1 MQIQSGQLTRLKY
14 PPALCVAAANP
25 APNVMNRRTAAFA
38 TTLLIGLIALLVFSY
53 QANQNPTPPDQSAR
67 QTHPHSSKLQTQQAT
82 AHAPSLAAA
91 RFPYLDRF
99 KTFAGFLDSNGHSPE
114 SLTAV
119 YCLTGSDLALEAL
132 ESNLAKAPT
141 YGVQA
146 ILCRTSRG
154 DSKKEVLALVDKALN
169 LHPGNPELSFLRI
182 GLLGSNGDLDSTR
195 NAVKEFRAN
204 ESLSFGEKDRYKL
217 IREAILSTNVD
228 VAQAWTDGYLAETNC
243 SNSLAYTA
251 SGAIAALKN
260 FETAPED
267 SKLQIATG
275 LVHIAKQINPHDDYT
290 DSSSWRVSQFMEES
304 ALKRLPPDS
313 EYGDKGTTV
322 ANRLAEL
329 RRIAEKSNLMEEQF
343 KPFLFSQPPAVIQM
357 FLERRESDGIG
368 SAISWFQRKYA
379 LESPQIESDN

>member
-1 MQIQSGQLTRLKY
+1 MY
-14 PPALCVAAANP
+14 VARP
-25 APNVMNRRTAAFA
+25 SFSLNVNCGNNAMNKRTAAIAVPF
-38 TTLLIGLIALLVFSY
+38 LIGLCALLVFFY
-53 QANQNPTPPDQSAR
+53 RANEDANQPDAPAR
-67 QTHPHSSKLQTQQAT
+67 LGHPRSSRPQTQQAT

-99 KTFAGFLDSNGHSPE
+99 RNFEGFLDSNGHSPE

-119 YCLTGSDLALEAL
+119 YCLTGSDTAIEALEAD
-132 ESNLAKAPT
+132 LAKAPT

-154 DSKKEVLALVDKALN
+154 DSKKDVLALVDKALN
-169 LHPGNPELSFLRI
+169 LHPGNRELSFLRM

-195 NAVKEFRAN
+195 NAIKAFRAN
-204 ESLSFGEKDRYKL
+204 DSLDFGEKERYKM

-228 VAQAWTDGYLAETNC
+228 VAHAWTDGYLAETNC

-260 FETAPED
+260 FENIPED

-275 LVHIAKQINPHDDYT
+275 LVHIAKQINPHEDYT
-290 DSSSWRVSQFMEES
+290 DSSAWRVSEMLEES
-304 ALKRLPPDS
+304 ALKRLPPDY
-313 EYGDKGTTV
+313 EYGENGTTV
-322 ANRLAEL
+322 ADSLAGLRL
-329 RRIAEKSNLMEEQF
+329 IADKSNLMEEKL
-343 KPFLFSQPPAVIQM
+343 KPFLFSQPPAVVQM

-368 SAISWFQRKYA
+368 SAIYWLENKYA
-379 LESPQIESDN
+379 LEHSEPK